1 MRIKDLAKVAL
12 TTLVT
17 VVVMV
22 AVTAMQPD
30 LGPFHVSEAF
40 LDSLRRRDLALGAI
54 AFACALTMLRVL
66 ALRTWLGILS
76 AVISGVVFIVVVDI
90 GEPEFPANF
99 VADLPDFLMLY
110 LAGGALVALVYFA
123 GKAGIQGIRG
133 PRS

>member
-1 MRIKDLAKVAL
+1 MRIKDLAKIAL

-22 AVTAMQPD
+22 VVTAMKPD
-30 LGPFHVSEAF
+30 LGLFHVDGAL
-40 LDSLRRRDLALGAI
+40 LDSLRRRDFALGVI
-54 AFACALTMLRVL
+54 AFTCALIMLLVL
-66 ALRTWLGILS
+66 SLRAWLGILS

-90 GEPEFPANF
+90 GEAEFPANF

-123 GKAGIQGIRG
+123 GKAGIKGIRG